1 MSGMKKLADI
11 VLPFAIAALLL
22 GAWEWAVAHWQV
34 PPYVL
39 PAPSAIAKA
48 FADNF
53 SSLMEALASTL
64 TVTLEAFAAATVLG
78 VAVAIA
84 FTQSRLLERT
94 LYPYA
99 VILQVTPVVA
109 IAPLIL
115 IWVGF
120 ERINLALVIIA
131 TIVAFFPILAGTT
144 LGLKSADFNLIDLTR
159 LYGASRAQSLWRIRM
174 PTALP
179 YLLSGMKT
187 AGGLALIG
195 AVVAEFVAGSGTATG
210 LAWRIVESGN
220 RLEIATL
227 FAALALLAFTGVV
240 IFAALSLLEWALL
253 RRWHESAINQS

>member
-1 MSGMKKLADI
+1 MRRIADFAFP
-11 VLPFAIAALLL
+11 VLLAALLL
-22 GAWEWAVAHWQV
+22 ALWEWAVAHWQV

-39 PAPSAIAKA
+39 PAPSAIVRA
-48 FADNF
+48 FAQNF
-53 SSLMEALASTL
+53 SSLMDSLASTL
-64 TVTLEAFAAATVLG
+64 TVTLEAFLAATVLG
-78 VAVAIA
+78 VATAIG
-84 FTQSRLLERT
+84 FSQSRLLERT

-131 TIVAFFPILAGTT
+131 TLVAFFPILAGAT
-144 LGLKSADFNLIDLTR
+144 LGLKSADFNLVDLAR
-159 LYGASRAQSLWRIRM
+159 LYKASRVQILWRIRL

-227 FAALALLAFTGVV
+227 FAALALLAAAGVL
-240 IFAALSLLEWALL
+240 IFGALSLLEWWLL
-253 RRWHESAINQS
+253 RRWHESALSAY

>member
-1 MSGMKKLADI
+1 MRRIFDIALPLA
-11 VLPFAIAALLL
+11 VAALLL
-22 GAWEWAVAHWQV
+22 GAWEGAVAHWQV
-34 PPYVL
+34 PAYVL
-39 PAPSAIAKA
+39 PAPSAIARA

-53 SSLMEALASTL
+53 TSLMASLASTL

-78 VAVAIA
+78 VATAIA
-84 FTQSRLLERT
+84 FSQSRMLERT

-131 TIVAFFPILAGTT
+131 TLVAFFPILAGAT

-159 LYGASRAQSLWRIRM
+159 LYGASRAQILWRIRL
-174 PTALP
+174 PNALP

-220 RLEIATL
+220 RLEIAAL
-227 FAALALLAFTGVV
+227 FAALALLAATGVL
-240 IFAALSLLEWALL
+240 IFAALSLLEWWLL
-253 RRWHESAINQS
+253 RRWHESAISSQS

>member
-1 MSGMKKLADI
+1 MKRMLDI
-11 VLPFAIAALLL
+11 ALPVTVAVFLL
-22 GAWEWAVAHWQV
+22 GAWEWAVAHWHV
-34 PPYVL
+34 PVYLL
-39 PAPSAIAKA
+39 PAPSAVARA
-48 FADNF
+48 GLENFA
-53 SSLMEALASTL
+53 SLMAALAATL
-64 TVTLEAFAAATVLG
+64 TVTVEAFVAATILG
-78 VAVAIA
+78 VATAIA
-84 FTQSRLLERT
+84 FSQSRLLERT

-120 ERINLALVIIA
+120 ERINLALTIIA
-131 TIVAFFPILAGTT
+131 TIVAFFPILAGAT
-144 LGLKSADFNLIDLTR
+144 LGLKSADFNLIDLAR
-159 LYGASRAQSLWRIRM
+159 LYGASRAQILWRIGL
-174 PTALP
+174 PTSLP

-227 FAALALLAFTGVV
+227 FAALALLALTGVV
-240 IFAALSLLEWALL
+240 IFATLSLLEWALL
-253 RRWHESAINQS
+253 RRWHESAISRQS

>member
-1 MSGMKKLADI
+1 MRLLNI
-11 VLPFAIAALLL
+11 LLPLLL
-22 GAWEWAVAHWQV
+22 ATILLGIWEWAVAHWQV

-39 PAPSAIAKA
+39 PAPSAIAHA
-48 FADNF
+48 FVDNF
-53 SSLMEALASTL
+53 ASLMAALASTL

-78 VAVAIA
+78 VATAIA
-84 FTQSRLLERT
+84 FSQSRLLERT

-99 VILQVTPVVA
+99 VVLQVTPVVA

-120 ERINLALVIIA
+120 ERINLALTIIA
-131 TIVAFFPILAGTT
+131 TIVAFFPILAGAT
-144 LGLKSADFNLIDLTR
+144 LGLKSADRNLTDLTR
-159 LYGASRAQSLWRIRM
+159 LYGASRWQTLWRVRL
-174 PTALP
+174 PTATP
-179 YLLSGMKT
+179 YLLAGMKT

-227 FAALALLAFTGVV
+227 FAALALLALTGVA
-240 IFAALSLLEWALL
+240 IFAALAWLEWALL
-253 RRWHESAINQS
+253 RRWHESALN

>member
-1 MSGMKKLADI
+1 MDI
-11 VLPFAIAALLL
+11 LLPFAVAALLL
-22 GAWEWAVAHWQV
+22 GIWEWAVAHWQV

-39 PAPSAIAKA
+39 PAPSAIARA

-53 SSLMEALASTL
+53 SSLMDALASTL
-64 TVTLEAFAAATVLG
+64 TVTLEAFAAATILG
-78 VAVAIA
+78 VVTAIG
-84 FTQSRLLERT
+84 FSQSRVLERT

-131 TIVAFFPILAGTT
+131 TLVAFFPILAGAT
-144 LGLKSADFNLIDLTR
+144 LGLKSADFNLMDLTR
-159 LYGASRAQSLWRIRM
+159 LYGASRAQSLWRIRL

-227 FAALALLAFTGVV
+227 FAALALLAFTGVM

-253 RRWHESAINQS
+253 RRWHESALSQS

>member
-1 MSGMKKLADI
+1 MRRAADVI
-11 VLPFAIAALLL
+11 FPVLLAALLL
-22 GAWEWAVAHWQV
+22 GLWEWAVAHWQV
-34 PPYVL
+34 PVYVL
-39 PAPSAIAKA
+39 PAPSAIARA
-48 FADNF
+48 FAENF
-53 SSLMEALASTL
+53 ASLMTSLASTL

-78 VAVAIA
+78 VATAIG
-84 FTQSRLLERT
+84 FSQSRLLERT

-131 TIVAFFPILAGTT
+131 TIVAFFPILAGAT
-144 LGLKSADFNLIDLTR
+144 LGLKSADFNLLDLTR
-159 LYGASRAQSLWRIRM
+159 LYGASRTQTLWRIRL

-227 FAALALLAFTGVV
+227 FAALALLALTGVL

-253 RRWHESAINQS
+253 RRWHESALSAS

>member
-1 MSGMKKLADI
+1 MKRLMDI
-11 VLPFAIAALLL
+11 LLPFAVAALLL
-22 GAWEWAVAHWQV
+22 GIWEWAVAHWLV

-39 PAPSAIAKA
+39 PAPSAIARA

-53 SSLMEALASTL
+53 SSLMDALASTL
-64 TVTLEAFAAATVLG
+64 TVTLEAFAVATILG
-78 VAVAIA
+78 VLTAIG
-84 FTQSRLLERT
+84 FSQSRLLERT

-131 TIVAFFPILAGTT
+131 TLVAFFPILAGAT
-144 LGLKSADFNLIDLTR
+144 LGLKSADFNLMDLTR
-159 LYGASRAQSLWRIRM
+159 LYGSSRA
-174 PTALP
+174 
-179 YLLSGMKT
+179 
-187 AGGLALIG
+187 
-195 AVVAEFVAGSGTATG
+195 SGTATG

-227 FAALALLAFTGVV
+227 FAALALLAFTGVM
-240 IFAALSLLEWALL
+240 IFAVLSLLEWALL
-253 RRWHESAINQS
+253 RRWHESALSQF